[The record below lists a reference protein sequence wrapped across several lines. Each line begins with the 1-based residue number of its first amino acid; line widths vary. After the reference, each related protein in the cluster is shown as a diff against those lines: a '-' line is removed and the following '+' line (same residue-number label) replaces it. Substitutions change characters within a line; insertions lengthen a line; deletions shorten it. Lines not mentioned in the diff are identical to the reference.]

1 MDVVITTHGFLRQR
15 FVDSRDYKSWFW
27 LKDLVPSKYIAVP
40 GYSHRQT
47 TSLPFDKSG
56 SQWEP
61 SSIAPTLHSS
71 WYERANKRFHVIL
84 VDESQHAKRVDSLFN
99 QSIRSLPYRH
109 AVLLSGTPLHN
120 TWKDVCGQMALLPGG
135 QAFLDVKRGFYNT
148 PQKAVDDPNSPAN
161 MFMRIL
167 LSATIIARPKSTLD
181 LPPMARHTVQV
192 DFAGCWAQLETIRG
206 LVTSSKRLLSQAAG
220 LGDSRDSIW
229 LKNRAFQK
237 LMRAQQHAACP
248 LTVHAA
254 KCPKGLRAEVPAAT
268 VIMFERYLV
277 AKEIPQGTSLN
288 HLTEAH
294 YVEFRAFWEVNGNV
308 ANIVGNPNDNNVVQ
322 SHGDTQ
328 EGFQYAND
336 QNDGEYNPVHGD
348 VSLIQEVIDLGGLMC
363 CDAGYGVKLLN
374 SWCLG
379 IPPFFQHLPHNCIA
393 LSLTINLEDGDVD
406 PPGPSSSSSK
416 KRSTRSNPSFTV
428 EWKSNLRHADSRDVF
443 SPRATSIV
451 ETVRGIA
458 TNYPGERG

>member
-15 FVDSRDYKSWFW
+15 FIDSRDYKSWFW

-61 SSIAPTLHSS
+61 SSIAVTFYIIPTLHSS

-220 LGDSRDSIW
+220 LGDSRDSRW
-229 LKNRAFQK
+229 LKTRAFQK

-254 KCPKGLRAEVPAAT
+254 KLPAAT
-268 VIMFERYLV
+268 VIKFERYLV

-336 QNDGEYNPVHGD
+336 QNDGD
-348 VSLIQEVIDLGGLMC
+348 
-363 CDAGYGVKLLN
+363 
-374 SWCLG
+374 
-379 IPPFFQHLPHNCIA
+379 
-393 LSLTINLEDGDVD
+393 
-406 PPGPSSSSSK
+406 
-416 KRSTRSNPSFTV
+416 TRSNPSFTA

-451 ETVRGIA
+451 ETVRGIT